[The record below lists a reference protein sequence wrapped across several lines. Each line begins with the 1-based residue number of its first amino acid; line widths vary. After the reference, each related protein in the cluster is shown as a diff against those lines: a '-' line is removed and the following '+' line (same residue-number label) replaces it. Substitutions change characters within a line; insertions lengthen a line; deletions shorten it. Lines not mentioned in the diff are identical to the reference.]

1 MQIVCPACSKR
12 LQIADDKLPADHQVH
27 LTCPACQERFAFDPQ
42 TFADVPPDTAPAP
55 TPPMASSTAQIP
67 STASSVNID
76 IADVGSAPRA
86 LVCLDEASLR
96 EACQGMLPALG
107 YNTVHTMSN
116 QAQALAYLS
125 QVSYECF
132 ILDVM
137 FDGSTPEA
145 NPILACLHELPMD
158 RQRYMFVALC
168 TPGTEAA
175 DPMTAYSQSVHL
187 IINHTDLPSCRRDLE
202 QRLAEHKRLYKV
214 YRELRQQLGKDI

>member
-12 LQIADDKLPADHQVH
+12 LQIADDKLPADRQVH
-27 LTCPACQERFAFDPQ
+27 LTCPACQERFTFDPQ
-42 TFADVPPDTAPAP
+42 TSADVPPDTAPA
-55 TPPMASSTAQIP
+55 QIP
-67 STASSVNID
+67 STASSANID
-76 IADVGSAPRA
+76 IADVGPAPRA

-116 QAQALAYLS
+116 QALALAYLS

-132 ILDVM
+132 FLDAM

-145 NPILACLHELPMD
+145 NPVLACLHELPMD

-175 DPMTAYSQSVHL
+175 DPMTAYSQSVHF
-187 IINHTDLPSCRRDLE
+187 IINHTDLPSCRRTLE